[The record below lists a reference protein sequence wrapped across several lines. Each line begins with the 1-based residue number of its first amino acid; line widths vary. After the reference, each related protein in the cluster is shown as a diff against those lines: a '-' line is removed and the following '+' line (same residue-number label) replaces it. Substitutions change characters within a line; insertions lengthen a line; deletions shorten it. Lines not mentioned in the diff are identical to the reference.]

1 MFLPAYSHG
10 PVRSVQDADATV
22 PCRRPFDA
30 PAGLVAGE
38 YRITFSALE
47 SKDGDFIGQLH
58 TNPFQIE

>member
-1 MFLPAYSHG
+1 M
-10 PVRSVQDADATV
+10 